1 MIDTKNTVWQIR
13 LSKDLKEEFFAICN
27 EKALNT
33 SEVVR
38 RLMARWIEE
47 QTSGGGKRG

>member
-13 LSKDLKEEFFAICN
+13 LNKDLKEEFFAICN

-47 QTSGGGKRG
+47 QTSGASER